1 MARPRKNPDR
11 ARPPADQQTTLA
23 MVEEREAL
31 LRSILETA
39 PDAIITID
47 QDGIIQSFSRA
58 AVALFGYAPGEVIG
72 QNVNMLMDT
81 PHREQHDAYLER
93 YRKTGR
99 KRIIGIGRE
108 VFARRKDGSVFPIH
122 LSVGEVRYRDTHL
135 FTGFIRDLTQRD
147 RLEQELRQAQK
158 MEAIGQLTGGL
169 AHDFNNLLTVI
180 SANLEMLEMRI
191 QDPESRELIAEA
203 EEATML
209 GARLA
214 NRLLA
219 FGRRQALDPKPADP
233 NAIIL
238 GLVDLLRRSLGGGV
252 EVDLRLDPDTPNV
265 LADTGQFEN
274 MLLNLAI
281 NARDAMPKGGHLI
294 IETHAVTVT
303 RQNNPH
309 MAPGRYVA
317 LAVID
322 TGTGMSPEVRE
333 RAFEPF
339 FTTKETGKG
348 TGLGLSMVYGFV
360 KQSGGHVAIESK
372 PGHGTT
378 IRILLPVLEG
388 GAGTAAETP
397 RRRPRREPAYESILV
412 VEDDPRVRKVSVRR
426 LRSLGYTVLEAA
438 SGAAALAMLT
448 NAGPIDVLFTDVVMP
463 GMSGIELAEEVHRR
477 FPAMKILL
485 VSGFAEP
492 EMREAGQRRTGAAWL
507 QKPHDLKTLE
517 ASLDALLGRPGPS
530 PGNGPSRNP
539 V

>member
-1 MARPRKNPDR
+1 MTGRGDAKQSKD
-11 ARPPADQQTTLA
+11 ATSDHQKMLA
-23 MVEEREAL
+23 MVEEREAR

-47 QDGIIQSFSRA
+47 QAGIIQSFSRA
-58 AVALFGYAPGEVIG
+58 AVILFGYAPGEVIG
-72 QNVNMLMDT
+72 RNVSLLMDT
-81 PHREQHDAYLER
+81 PHREQHDAYIAR
-93 YRKTGR
+93 YRRTGQ

-108 VFARRKDGSVFPIH
+108 VFARRKDGSVFPMH
-122 LSVGEVRYRDTHL
+122 LSVGEVRYHDTHL

-180 SANLEMLEMRI
+180 SANLEMLETRI
-191 QDPESRELIAEA
+191 QNADDRELVNEA
-203 EEATML
+203 QEATTL

-219 FGRRQALDPKPADP
+219 FGRKQALDQKSASP
-233 NAIIL
+233 NAMIL
-238 GLVDLLRRSLGGGV
+238 DMEDLLRRSLGGAV
-252 EVDLRLDPDTPNV
+252 QITLDLDKQLPPVFTDV
-265 LADTGQFEN
+265 SQFEN
-274 MLLNLAI
+274 TLLNLAI
-281 NARDAMPKGGHLI
+281 NARDAMPKGGQLAI
-294 IETHAVTVT
+294 ATRIVTID
-303 RQNNPH
+303 QADHP
-309 MAPGRYVA
+309 ALPPGRYVS
-317 LAVID
+317 LAVSD
-322 TGTGMSPEVRE
+322 TGTGMTPEIRE

-378 IRILLPVLEG
+378 VSILLPAHEG
-388 GAGTAAETP
+388 TVAPKKKADG
-397 RRRPRREPAYESILV
+397 RRKSERAIRESVLV

-426 LRSLGYTVLEAA
+426 LKSLGYSVVEAA
-438 SGAAALAMLT
+438 GGAEALAIL
-448 NAGPIDVLFTDVVMP
+448 NNGARVDVLFTDVIMP
-463 GMSGIELAEEVHRR
+463 GMNGVELAEEVRAR
-477 FPAMKILL
+477 FPDIKILL

-492 EMREAGQRRTGAAWL
+492 DTLKAGRLRTGAGWL
-507 QKPHDLKTLE
+507 QKPHTTQVLK
-517 ASLDALLGRPGPS
+517 ARLDELLD
-530 PGNGPSRNP
+530 